1 MASLI
6 LFEHENF
13 DGNSITLENDTPNL
27 SDLGWNDQTS
37 SVKILSGEWQ
47 LWSNA
52 DFNGVA
58 LQLTS
63 GDYPKLSD
71 IDARFNDVISS
82 VKAFVG

>member
-13 DGNSITLENDTPNL
+13 GGNSINLENDTPNL
-27 SDLGWNDQTS
+27 SALGWNDQIS
-37 SVKILSGEWQ
+37 SVKIISGEWQ
-47 LWSNA
+47 LWSDA

-58 LQLTS
+58 LQLKA
-63 GDYPKLSD
+63 GDYPSLKN
-71 IDARFNDVISS
+71 IDARFNDVVSS

>member
-1 MASLI
+1 MASLV

-13 DGNSITLENDTPNL
+13 GGNSITIENDTSNL
-27 SDLGWNDQTS
+27 SDLGWNDKTS
-37 SVKILSGEWQ
+37 SVKIMSGEWQ

-58 LQLTS
+58 LQLTP
-63 GDYPKLSD
+63 GDYPKLTE
-71 IDARFNDVISS
+71 IDGRFNDVISS